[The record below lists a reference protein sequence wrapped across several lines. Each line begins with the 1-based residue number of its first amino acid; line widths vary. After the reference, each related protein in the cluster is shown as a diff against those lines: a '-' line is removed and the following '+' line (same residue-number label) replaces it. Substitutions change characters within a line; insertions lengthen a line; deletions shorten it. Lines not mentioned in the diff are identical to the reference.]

1 MKASFVN
8 RQDPTEKKL
17 SRRPLAGPEEW
28 RLQVSY
34 LQLSY
39 IDKGYGKS
47 RRFALF
53 GALPH
58 RSSSGIPK
66 LVRPGDG
73 ILRYPVKIRYPTGAH
88 KPPKHRASAPRH
100 YSIAGSHAPKVRK
113 QSGKCLPCCASLG
126 LRAHESSAENSELY
140 APIDWDTKFIDV
152 NRRQQ
157 VRTGYDR

>member
-1 MKASFVN
+1 MKASFFN
-8 RQDPTEKKL
+8 RQDPTEGSCRDGL
-17 SRRPLAGPEEW
+17 W
-28 RLQVSY
+28 REPRSGASKVSY

-73 ILRYPVKIRYPTGAH
+73 ILRYPVKIRYPTGRTNRRNTAH
-88 KPPKHRASAPRH
+88 
-100 YSIAGSHAPKVRK
+100 
-113 QSGKCLPCCASLG
+113 L
-126 LRAHESSAENSELY
+126 LRA
-140 APIDWDTKFIDV
+140 II
-152 NRRQQ
+152 R
-157 VRTGYDR
+157 